1 MNDSPA
7 PLPADYFG
15 FNDLAALQA
24 AHTRLIRRQGETP
37 LPADFLDGVG
47 DFIVQAQATGRVLAA
62 DEARTTAQTV
72 IDYWVTVLLRG
83 RRTPPETG
91 LAEYGFDAS
100 TASIRDVS
108 ADAFLNN
115 QRVAIRKRLRLGAAA
130 AQWNDSA
137 RDRMLLWGGPEL
149 ADAAEYSDL
158 TALEK
163 EFVAAG
169 VADVKRAAR
178 VQRRVIAAAVI
189 ALGTILTLV
198 IGGLI
203 FRARAAQKLAD
214 SQAQNF
220 HHQIALNFLSNATH
234 LMRQGD
240 VSSAFVS
247 LNRARSED
255 REARMPD
262 EIHRVRIGAALAQL
276 PRLRLA
282 LLEKDELQSCYGARF
297 DPQDGRTIL
306 TFSNT
311 WSDRGGVVRLW
322 DALTGQSLAEFPFP
336 GRQVIEAG
344 YCAGG
349 RILTVTGDY
358 HGQGE
363 AAVWERDGRPV
374 GHLGE
379 LRGTMIA
386 AALSPTGDR
395 VALVYRQE
403 TEHRTV
409 VEVRRIPDGLSLT
422 APIEWPG
429 EVRQISFSPDGNYV
443 AACGAV
449 QRPQSDGR
457 TGTSGQVE
465 VWSAWTGVV
474 TSFGHMRNE
483 QPMNCLAFS
492 ADNLRLITGAGESN
506 EAPATVEVWD
516 IFAGKPVVRGDG
528 RKYLAAD
535 HLFSQEHDGRVNAV
549 AFSPDNH
556 MILSA
561 SSDETVRLWDARDGR
576 PLQVFRHDNAVF
588 HARFSPDGRF
598 IISGGRDQTARV
610 WKVSTGSLAL
620 PPLHHGK
627 TVAAVGYSPDGEEL
641 LTVTSEGA
649 RVWQRRTGEPYAP
662 VLQLGDPAWQTAI
675 SRDGGRVVALSQSGI
690 IGTWDAQTGK
700 IEGGAEE
707 RYALSKAE
715 GAFFSEDTSL
725 AVISFGTSAQIVE
738 TKADGKVLGRIPCPA
753 PVTFAVFT
761 RDNRRVLLAFGDRSA
776 GDDAARLGS
785 TQIQDGPP
793 KGAAP
798 ASAAAPT
805 VLATRGIVSYA
816 AFSADA
822 RYVLTAS
829 GALSGLQ
836 GEARVWNAATGAPV
850 TPALGQIQEVTFA
863 SFSPDLTRLVTTSL
877 DDTAMI
883 WNLDLGRGTATA
895 AAHLVG
901 HSADLARAIF
911 SPDGTK
917 LLTASFDRTAILWEA
932 ATGRQIAVLPQD
944 ARINDVA
951 FSPDGRFVVT
961 ACADWRARVWEAATG
976 DWVALFAHDGEVLRA
991 FFPAPAAYGE
1001 ELRLVTL
1008 SANTFGNNARAT
1020 PQVER
1025 LLKVQSWR
1033 LPAVTE
1039 PLAELDRLAELVR
1052 AYSVDAKGFVRLSR
1066 PDFVKSYASVRG
1078 GVQERFDRPL
1088 LPLDKLSLVM
1098 ECERS
1103 SEWFAARWHLSR
1115 LLAAEPG
1122 NAELLER
1129 RGIASTRLLDWKSA
1143 LADFQQASEGPQPV
1157 ARIFLRQAR
1166 ADIALQ
1172 RWDDAILHTTNGL
1185 QRGGDPR
1192 SLTMLRAEAQA
1203 AREHWSEAAADLQET
1218 IRLKPGLP
1226 SSYERLAAVRLRQ
1239 GQPEEY
1245 RKICGE
1251 MLARFRD
1258 DEGLFSTVAWA
1269 CALQDGAVPDP
1280 QIPFTMA
1287 QRSVADQPG
1296 SFYPLNTLG
1305 AAYYRAGRFAEAVDQ
1320 LNESTATYKQA
1331 ARIAETRGYTT
1342 AEEMPLQDG
1351 RPVDWVFLAMAHHRL
1366 AHAAEAQAFLEKTRT
1381 AVQSAS
1387 VQDPRRTWHRIELE
1401 ILLDEATALI
1411 SPPPAP

>member
-1 MNDSPA
+1 MNESA
-7 PLPADYFG
+7 SPLPADYFG

-47 DFIVQAQATGRVLAA
+47 DFIVQAQATGRVLGD

-91 LAEYGFDAS
+91 LAEYGFHAPRAS
-100 TASIRDVS
+100 LSATPAASY
-108 ADAFLNN
+108 LNEE
-115 QRVAIRKRLRLGAAA
+115 RVAIRKRLRLGAAA

-137 RDRMLLWGGPEL
+137 RDRTLLWGGPEL
-149 ADAAEYSDL
+149 ADAAEYGDL

-163 EFVAAG
+163 EFIAAG
-169 VADVKRAAR
+169 LANKRRATR
-178 VQRRVIAAAVI
+178 VRRAVLTAAVSAACI
-189 ALGTILTLV
+189 ILGLV
-198 IGGLI
+198 IGSLF
-203 FRARAAQKLAD
+203 FRAQAAQKLAD
-214 SQAQNF
+214 LQAQGLRDVN
-220 HHQIALNFLSNATH
+220 HQLVLSNATH

-240 VSSAFVS
+240 VSGAFAW
-247 LNRARSED
+247 LNHADSQD
-255 REARMPD
+255 RGALMRD
-262 EIHRVRIGAALAQL
+262 ETHRVRIGAAMAQL

-282 LLEKDELQSCYGARF
+282 LLEKDEQQSCSGARF
-297 DPQDGRTIL
+297 DPQDGQTIL
-306 TFSNT
+306 TFANT
-311 WSDRGGVVRLW
+311 WGDQGGVVRLW
-322 DALTGQSLAEFPFP
+322 AAADGRSLAEFPFP
-336 GRQVIEAG
+336 GRHVIEAG
-344 YCAGG
+344 YCTGG
-349 RILTVTGDY
+349 RLLTVTGDY

-363 AAVWERDGRPV
+363 ATVWERDGRPV
-374 GHLGE
+374 GNLGE

-403 TEHRTV
+403 TEHRTL

-422 APIEWPG
+422 GPIKWPG
-429 EVRQISFSPDGNYV
+429 EVRQVGFSPDGNYV
-443 AACGAV
+443 AACGAI
-449 QRPQSDGR
+449 QRPQPDGR
-457 TGTSGQVE
+457 PGTSGQVE
-465 VWSAWTGVV
+465 VWNAWTGAVL
-474 TSFGHMRNE
+474 SNGHMLNE
-483 QPMNCLAFS
+483 QTMNCAAFS
-492 ADNLRLITGAGESN
+492 ADNLRLVTGAGDSN
-506 EAPATVEVWD
+506 ETPASVEVWN
-516 IFAGKPVVRGDG
+516 IFAGEPVVRGDG
-528 RKYLAAD
+528 RKYFAAD
-535 HLFSQEHDGRVNAV
+535 HLFSQEHDGPVYSV
-549 AFSPDNH
+549 AFSPDDH
-556 MILSA
+556 MVLSA
-561 SSDETVRLWDARDGR
+561 SADETVRLWDARDGR

-588 HARFSPDGRF
+588 QARFSPDGRS
-598 IISGGRDQTARV
+598 IISGGRDQMARV

-627 TVAAVGYSPDGEEL
+627 TVVAVGFSPDGEEL
-641 LTVTSEGA
+641 LTLTSEGA
-649 RVWQRRTGEPYAP
+649 RLWQRRTGEPYAP

-675 SRDGGRVVALSQSGI
+675 SRDGRRVVALSQSGI
-690 IGTWDAQTGK
+690 IGTWDAQTWEIKGDT
-700 IEGGAEE
+700 EE

-725 AVISFGTSAQIVE
+725 AVIAFGTSAQIIE
-738 TKADGKVLGRIPCPA
+738 TKADGKVLERIPCPA
-753 PVTFAVFT
+753 PVTYAAFN
-761 RDNRRVLLAFGDRSA
+761 RDNRRVLLSFGDRGA
-776 GDDAARLGS
+776 ADDVARLGS
-785 TQIQDGPP
+785 TQIQDLPS

-798 ASAAAPT
+798 T
-805 VLATRGIVSYA
+805 ILATRGIVSYA
-816 AFSADA
+816 AFSDDA

-863 SFSPDLTRLVTTSL
+863 SFSPDLTRLVTTSR

-883 WNLDLGRGTATA
+883 WNLDLGRGTAVA
-895 AAHLVG
+895 ASHLVG

-932 ATGRQIAVLPQD
+932 ATGRQLAVLPQD

-951 FSPDGRFVVT
+951 FSPDSRFVVT
-961 ACADWRARVWEAATG
+961 ACADGRARVWEAATG
-976 DWVALFAHDGEVLRA
+976 DWVALFTHDGEVLRA
-991 FFPAPAAYGE
+991 FFPTPAAYGE

-1008 SANTFGNNARAT
+1008 STNTLGKNARAT
-1020 PQVER
+1020 QPVER

-1039 PLAELDRLAELVR
+1039 PLAELDCLAELVR
-1052 AYSVDAKGFVRLSR
+1052 AYSVDAKGSFVRLSR
-1066 PDFVKSYASVRG
+1066 PDLVKAYASVRG
-1078 GVQERFDRPL
+1078 GVQERFDHG
-1088 LPLDKLSLVM
+1088 LPPQDKLSLVT

-1129 RGIASTRLLDWKSA
+1129 RGIASTRLLDWQSA
-1143 LADFQQASEGPQPV
+1143 LADFQQASEGPQP
-1157 ARIFLRQAR
+1157 APRIFLRQAR
-1166 ADIALQ
+1166 ADLALQ

-1192 SLTMLRAEAQA
+1192 NLTMLRAEAQA
-1203 AREHWSEAAADLQET
+1203 ARAHWSEAAADLEDT

-1239 GQPEEY
+1239 EQPEEY

-1251 MLARFRD
+1251 LLARFRE

-1269 CALQDGAVPDP
+1269 CSLQDGAVPDP
-1280 QIPFTMA
+1280 QIPLAMA
-1287 QRSVADQPG
+1287 LRAVADQPG
-1296 SFYPLNTLG
+1296 SFYPLNTLA

-1320 LNESTATYKQA
+1320 LNESCATYKQA
-1331 ARIAETRGYTT
+1331 ARIAETRGYAA

-1366 AHAAEAQAFLEKTRT
+1366 AHTAEAQAFLEKTRT
-1381 AVQSAS
+1381 AIKSAS
-1387 VQDPRRTWHRIELE
+1387 VRDPRRTWHRLELE
-1401 ILLDEATALI
+1401 ILLDEATQLI